1 MAYQTEYPFTLP
13 RGYMD
18 ENGTV
23 HREGTMRFATAADEI
38 LPLKDPRVQQNPAY
52 LSVVLMT
59 RVITK
64 LGTLPAIDNRIVE
77 KRKLSLPK
85 RLTNVIHCKNPR
97 CITSIEQELP
107 HVFYLADEEHEVY
120 RCLYCDE
127 KHGKK
132 RTR

>member
-77 KRKLSLPK
+77 KLPSSDMAYLQNLYQQINAVEPIRVEATGPHCGEMFKVEVSL
-85 RLTNVIHCKNPR
+85 LG
-97 CITSIEQELP
+97 E
-107 HVFYLADEEHEVY
+107 
-120 RCLYCDE
+120 
-127 KHGKK
+127 
-132 RTR
+132 

>member
-77 KRKLSLPK
+77 KLPSSDMAYLQNLYRQINAVEPIRVEATCPHCGEKFKVEVSL
-85 RLTNVIHCKNPR
+85 LG
-97 CITSIEQELP
+97 E
-107 HVFYLADEEHEVY
+107 
-120 RCLYCDE
+120 
-127 KHGKK
+127 
-132 RTR
+132 

>member
-64 LGTLPAIDNRIVE
+64 LGTLPAVDNRGGAH
-77 KRKLSLPK
+77 SGGSNLPPL
-85 RLTNVIHCKNPR
+85 R
-97 CITSIEQELP
+97 
-107 HVFYLADEEHEVY
+107 
-120 RCLYCDE
+120 
-127 KHGKK
+127 
-132 RTR
+132 

>member
-18 ENGTV
+18 ESGTV

-59 RVITK
+59 RVITRLGDLPVVDNK
-64 LGTLPAIDNRIVE
+64 LIEKLPSADMAYLQNLYQQINAVE
-77 KRKLSLPK
+77 PIKVEVACPSCGEKFK
-85 RLTNVIHCKNPR
+85 
-97 CITSIEQELP
+97 IEVPPLGE
-107 HVFYLADEEHEVY
+107 
-120 RCLYCDE
+120 
-127 KHGKK
+127 
-132 RTR
+132 

>member
-77 KRKLSLPK
+77 KLPSSDMAYLQNLYQQINAVEPIRVEATCPHCGEKFNVEVSL
-85 RLTNVIHCKNPR
+85 LG
-97 CITSIEQELP
+97 E
-107 HVFYLADEEHEVY
+107 
-120 RCLYCDE
+120 
-127 KHGKK
+127 
-132 RTR
+132 

>member
-18 ENGTV
+18 ESGPV
-23 HREGTMRFATAADEI
+23 HREGTMRFAPAAAEI

-64 LGTLPAIDNRIVE
+64 LGSLPAIDNKIIEKLPSADMAYLQNLYQQITAVE
-77 KRKLSLPK
+77 PLKS
-85 RLTNVIHCKNPR
+85 
-97 CITSIEQELP
+97 
-107 HVFYLADEEHEVY
+107 EVT
-120 RCLYCDE
+120 CPSCGE
-127 KHGKK
+127 KFKGEVPLLGE
-132 RTR
+132 

>member
-18 ENGTV
+18 ESGTV

-77 KRKLSLPK
+77 KLP
-85 RLTNVIHCKNPR
+85 
-97 CITSIEQELP
+97 SSDMA
-107 HVFYLADEEHEVY
+107 YL
-120 RCLYCDE
+120 
-127 KHGKK
+127 
-132 RTR
+132 